1 MRKTICEKFG
11 FASLGFQ
18 TIEGVVNAIGMDK
31 CKLCTYCWDG
41 KE

>member
-1 MRKTICEKFG
+1 MKTKQH
-11 FASLGFQ
+11 LN
-18 TIEGVVNAIGMDK
+18 IEYEAEDKKKKKLPSVDK